1 MGLREIPIVTARDTA
16 PTTTAVPWVDVN
28 YWHGDARRQRAKDFY
43 DRIAPVREVFKR
55 RNWYY
60 YQQLKQFCRFMVP
73 PGSNVLEIGCGNGS
87 LLASLEPRVGVGVD
101 WCSAFIEEARVRYPH
116 LRFHEDDAEGL
127 DLGSERFDYVVLS
140 DLLGV
145 LVDVQSVLERL
156 QGVCHSNTR
165 IIITDYS
172 YLWEPVLRFGQG
184 VGWAMKHPAQ
194 NWLPTSV
201 FATILDLAGFEVIR
215 TGGRVLMPLY
225 VPLMSPLLNR
235 VVARLPLIE
244 RLCLIKT
251 VVARPRRLTEAMCPA
266 TCSVVVPCRNERGTI
281 QALVERIPDMGGPT
295 EIIFVDGHST
305 DGTVE
310 EIQRMV
316 REHPKK
322 NLKFLKQ
329 IGRGKGDAVRLGF
342 ANATGDT
349 LMILDAD
356 MTVAPEELPKFY
368 RALISG
374 YGEFI
379 NGTRLVYPM
388 DGQAMQLLN
397 LVANKAF
404 SSLFSYLLEQRF
416 HDTLCGTK
424 ALWREDYEKIA
435 AQRSYF
441 GDLDPFGD
449 FDLLFGASR
458 LNLKIREVPVRY
470 SERVYGETNIRRF
483 AHGWQLLKMCWT
495 AMPRLKFAP

>member
-1 MGLREIPIVTARDTA
+1 MASSATPPGTARNAEVAITPA
-16 PTTTAVPWVDVN
+16 PLFDVN
-28 YWHGDARRQRAKDFY
+28 YWHRDERRRRAKEFY
-43 DRIAPVREVFKR
+43 ERIAPVRDVFKR

-60 YQQLKQFCRFMVP
+60 HQQLERFCRFMIP

-87 LLASLEPRVGVGVD
+87 LLASLEPRIGVGVD
-101 WCSAFIEEARVRYPH
+101 WCSAFVEQARARYPH
-116 LRFHEDDAEGL
+116 LRFHADDAEGL
-127 DLGSERFDYVVLS
+127 ELSERFDYVVLS

-145 LVDVQSVLERL
+145 LVDVQRALEGLKR
-156 QGVCHSNTR
+156 VCHKNTR
-165 IIITDYS
+165 IIITDHN
-172 YLWEPVLRFGQG
+172 YLWEPVLRFGQA
-184 VGWAMKHPAQ
+184 VGWAIKHPAQ

-201 FATILDLAGFEVIR
+201 IATILDLAGFEVIR
-215 TGGRVLMPLY
+215 IGGRMVMPLY
-225 VPLMSPLLNR
+225 VPMLSPLLNR

-244 RLCLIKT
+244 RLCLVRT
-251 VVARPRRLTEAMCPA
+251 VVARPRRPTEIAPAA

-281 QALVERIPDMGGPT
+281 RAIVERIPDMGGPT
-295 EIIFVDGHST
+295 EIILVDGHST

-310 EIQRMV
+310 EIERV
-316 REHPKK
+316 IREQPGR

-329 IGRGKGDAVRLGF
+329 IGTGKGDAVRQGF
-342 ANATGDT
+342 AAATGDI

-368 RALISG
+368 QALVSG

-424 ALWREDYEKIA
+424 ALWRTDYEKIA

-470 SERVYGETNIRRF
+470 TERVYGETNIRRF

>member
-1 MGLREIPIVTARDTA
+1 MTSRDTPHVKLDNA
-16 PTTTAVPWVDVN
+16 LAAAESMQQVDVN
-28 YWHGDARRQRAKDFY
+28 FWHRDARRERAKEFY
-43 DRIAPVREVFKR
+43 ERLAPVRDIFKK

-60 YQQLKQFCRFMVP
+60 HQQLEQFCRFMVP
-73 PGSNVLEIGCGNGS
+73 PGSRVLEIGCGNGS
-87 LLASLEPRVGVGVD
+87 LLASLEPQVGVGVD
-101 WCSAFIEEARVRYPH
+101 WCSTFIAEAHARHPH
-116 LRFHEDDAEGL
+116 LRFVVGDAE
-127 DLGSERFDYVVLS
+127 DLVLGGERFDYVVMS
-140 DLLGV
+140 DLMGV
-145 LVDVQSVLERL
+145 LVDVQCALEQL
-156 QGVCHSNTR
+156 QHVCHSNTR
-165 IIITDYS
+165 IIITDHS
-172 YLWEPVLRFGQG
+172 YLWEPALRFGQA
-184 VGWAMKHPAQ
+184 VGWAIKHPAQ

-201 FATILDLAGFEVIR
+201 FTTLLDLAEFDVIR
-215 TGGRVLMPLY
+215 TGGRVLMPLH
-225 VPLMSPLLNR
+225 VPLLSPFLNR
-235 VVARLPLIE
+235 VVARLPVIN
-244 RLCLIKT
+244 RLCMTTT
-251 VVARPRRLTEAMCPA
+251 VVARPRRPREGTSPA

-281 QALVERIPDMGGPT
+281 QAIVERLPDMGGPT
-295 EIIFVDGHST
+295 EVIFVDGHST

-310 EIQRMV
+310 EIDRMIGK
-316 REHPKK
+316 HPAK
-322 NLKFLKQ
+322 NLKLLKQ
-329 IGRGKGDAVRLGF
+329 LGTGKGDAVRQGF
-342 ANATGDT
+342 AAATGDI

-368 RALISG
+368 RALVCG
-374 YGEFI
+374 CGEFI

-388 DGQAMQLLN
+388 DGRAMQLLN
-397 LVANKAF
+397 LIANKAF

-424 ALWREDYEKIA
+424 ALWRKDYEKIA